1 MFVQKPSMRNFK
13 TLVILFL
20 VSISGLEAQKHPFDE
35 YFKRELT
42 AEQVK
47 EDLEILKKGLEKIH
61 PSLNQYISEKEF
73 DNLFEKEHRQEGL
86 DLTVQDTYII
96 ISRIVAAVK
105 CQHTIATPPD
115 NLVYRMQKKGKFFP
129 LRVFWEF
136 DPVRAFIIFDFSKE
150 ADLSPG
156 TEIFSINGKS
166 IQSIHDELLPFFP
179 SDGGILSNKQS
190 RLQVGVDFQ
199 FWYYLLMERPDSFLV
214 ELSDINGQRY
224 TKSFQAVTFKQWTR
238 NYKTYLSQKEPVV
251 RKYTDYYSGRE
262 KLDRK
267 EPIRYEYLSD
277 SIGLLTVM
285 NFDDSEMFSMV
296 VPEAFSDFNKRNVQN
311 LIIDVRYNGGGN
323 DILGRKL
330 FSYLIDQPSAYFDSL
345 YSSTGISDTTFLFT
359 NTDKN
364 RAWFQ
369 YTLPLVDSLPDGRF
383 ATKPSVNEGLMV
395 QQPNKDN
402 FNGNVYILINGRSAS
417 TTAEFLAAVHF
428 NKLATFI
435 GEESGG
441 DYHGGNGGDF
451 AKLKLP
457 NANIHVQIPLTNYV
471 MNSQEK
477 RFQGHGTL
485 PDHQITLTINDFL
498 IMKDQ
503 ELEKALL
510 LIEKENIR

>member
-1 MFVQKPSMRNFK
+1 MKCIN
-13 TLVILFL
+13 LILTILLLNTFCT
-20 VSISGLEAQKHPFDE
+20 EAQKHPFDD
-35 YFKRELT
+35 YFTRELT
-42 AEQVK
+42 VEQLN
-47 EDLEILKKGLEKIH
+47 EDLDILKMGLEKIH

-73 DNLFEKEHRQEGL
+73 ANLFENEGL
-86 DLTVQDTYII
+86 QVDLDLNVQEAYRKICK
-96 ISRIVAAVK
+96 IVANVK

-115 NLVYRMQKKGKFFP
+115 NLVYRMQKNGKFFP

-136 DPVRAFIIFDFSKE
+136 DPVRAFVIFDFSKE

-179 SDGGILSNKQS
+179 SDGNILSNKQS

-199 FWYYLLMERPDSFLV
+199 FWYYLLIERPDSFLV
-214 ELSDINGQRY
+214 ELSDNNRQSY

-238 NYKTYLSQKEPVV
+238 NYRKYLSQKDPLV
-251 RKYTDYYSGRE
+251 REYTDYYSAKE
-262 KLDRK
+262 KLNRK
-267 EPIRYEYLSD
+267 EPIRYRYLSD
-277 SIGLLTVM
+277 SIALLTVM
-285 NFDDSEMFSMV
+285 NFDDSEKFSTV
-296 VPEAFSDFNKRNVQN
+296 IPEAFSDFNKQNVQN

-330 FSYLIDQPSAYFDSL
+330 FSYLINQPSTYFDSL
-345 YSSTGISDTTFLFT
+345 YSSTGISDTTFLFN

-383 ATKPSVNEGLMV
+383 ATKPSINEGLLV

-402 FNGNVYILINGRSAS
+402 FEGNVYILMNGRSAS
-417 TTAEFLAAVHF
+417 TTAEFLASVHF

-457 NANIHVQIPLTNYV
+457 NSNIHVQIPLTNYV

-477 RFQGHGTL
+477 QFYGRGTL
-485 PDHQITLTINDFL
+485 PNYPITPSINDFL
-498 IMKDQ
+498 MMKDPD
-503 ELEKALL
+503 LEKALM
-510 LIEKENIR
+510 LIEKEKRR

>member
-1 MFVQKPSMRNFK
+1 MKSVKFVW
-13 TLVILFL
+13 ILLIINCF
-20 VSISGLEAQKHPFDE
+20 ISKAQNHPFEE
-35 YFKRELT
+35 YFKRQLT
-42 AEQVK
+42 ARQVK

-73 DNLFEKEHRQEGL
+73 DNLFEKERQQEGPTL
-86 DLTVQDTYII
+86 SVQDTYRK
-96 ISRIVAAVK
+96 ISRIVASVK

-115 NLVYRMQKKGKFFP
+115 NLIYRMQKKGKFFP

-136 DPVRAFIIFDFSKE
+136 DPVRAFMIFDFSKE
-150 ADLSPG
+150 ADLPPG
-156 TEIFSINGKS
+156 LEIFSINGKS
-166 IQSIHDELLPFFP
+166 IQSIHDELMPFFP

-199 FWYYLLMERPDSFLV
+199 FWYYLFMERPDSFLV
-214 ELSDINGQRY
+214 ELSDINGQRF
-224 TKSFQAVTFKQWTR
+224 TKSFQAVTFQQWTR
-238 NYKTYLSQKEPVV
+238 NYKKYLSQKEPVV
-251 RKYTDYYSGRE
+251 RKYTDYYAGKE
-262 KLDRK
+262 KLNRK

-285 NFDDSEMFSMV
+285 NFVDSDKFTSV
-296 VPEAFSDFNKRNVQN
+296 VPEAFGDLKRKNIQN

-330 FSYLIDQPSAYFDSL
+330 FTYLIDQPSAYFDSL
-345 YSSTGISDTTFLFT
+345 YSSTGISDTTFLFR
-359 NTDKN
+359 NTDKD

-369 YTLPLVDSLPDGRF
+369 NTLPLVDSLPDGRF
-383 ATKPSVNEGLMV
+383 ATKPSVNEGLTV
-395 QQPNKDN
+395 QRPNKDS
-402 FNGNVYILINGRSAS
+402 FKGNVYILMNGRSAS

-457 NANIHVQIPLTNYV
+457 NSNIHVQIPLTNYV

-477 RFQGHGTL
+477 QFEGRGTL
-485 PDHQITLTINDFL
+485 PDHQVSLTISDFL

-503 ELEKALL
+503 ELEKALY
-510 LIEKENIR
+510 LIKKDIRR